1 LNDRNKAI
9 LWAHNILEHP
19 ENYYIIDTETTGL
32 ENPEII
38 ELGVIDL
45 AGNEIINQRF
55 RPTVEIEPG
64 ATAIHGLTNKTL
76 DLEPPFY
83 SLMEQIDQLVSERKI
98 LIYNFFFDSTA
109 FLHTY
114 ETWNSDFAGFNGDC
128 VMHYYSQFCGEWN
141 EHRGNYRWQ
150 KLPGGDHSAIGDCR
164 ATLAVIKHMAKSPLG
179 LGLMPLEDP
188 LALET
193 LHQA

>member
-9 LWAHNILEHP
+9 EWAKSILDRPNE
-19 ENYYIIDTETTGL
+19 YYILDTETTGL

-55 RPTVEIEPG
+55 CPDSGISG
-64 ATAIHGLTNKTL
+64 KATQIHGLTHEI
-76 DLEPPFY
+76 LENEPEFY
-83 SLMEQIDQLVSERKI
+83 SIMDRLEQIVFQRQV
-98 LIYNFFFDSTA
+98 LIYNFYFDHTA
-109 FLHTY
+109 ICQTY
-114 ETWNSDFAGFNGDC
+114 EFYNTVIPSFSGDC
-128 VMHYYSQFCGEWN
+128 VMHWYSQFCGEWN

-164 ATLAVIKHMAKSPLG
+164 ATLAVIKHMAESPLG
-179 LGLMPLEDP
+179 LGLKPSEDP

-193 LHQA
+193 LHHI